1 MHCGTPCC
9 LQLQNTIADQEA
21 QIEDLKQQLAAKDDQ
36 VST

>member
-1 MHCGTPCC
+1 

-21 QIEDLKQQLAAKDDQ
+21 QIEGLKQQLAAKDDQ

>member
-1 MHCGTPCC
+1 

-36 VST
+36 VSI